1 MNLIQ
6 IQERLKEFPLDAI
19 ISYANGSNPE
29 VPPYLALAEI
39 QRRNKVQESSQ
50 SATPPDSSVK
60 EQIERKAM
68 EQGANQLMAD
78 QARQQQ
84 ASQQMAQQMAQPSE
98 QVPPNV
104 PQPQEMETVPTYAGG
119 GIASVP
125 VGNMFN
131 FDSGGIVAFA
141 DGDYVTDPFGDKPK
155 EEKPRTRSVQ
165 PKKQEPPKGAP
176 RTDYLQESERRIRE
190 LAIPEMESPQ
200 QALARA
206 AKTTPA
212 LQQPV
217 GAGYEAVLQKL
228 AQQDEANQ
236 RAFEEREKA
245 TEGRSLSQALIEA
258 GEATRGGGGIG
269 SLLGGFGRSRIAS
282 GEAAKERQ
290 ARQEALRREQSL
302 NMAKLNSEIENARR
316 AEARGDV
323 EAERKHLENVANLK
337 LQLGMKQAEL
347 FKDLGQLQ
355 QTGEYQKGYLDVMR
369 DQTRRMGASAQ
380 SELAKNL
387 AVVKQVFP
395 NLSPEE
401 QFKKAFEVS
410 RGGVQSDLAGS
421 KLDAKI
427 LENINALPHIQKKRF
442 ELMNAKDIAQ
452 QQKIQTELDQ
462 LIMDEYRRAS
472 RVQSGIT
479 APAAPTGGNTRIRVD
494 AQGNPIP

>member
-6 IQERLKEFPLDAI
+6 IQERLKEFPLNAI

-323 EAERKHLENVANLK
+323 EAERKHLENVAK
-337 LQLGMKQAEL
+337 LRLDLGMKQADL
-347 FKDLGQLQ
+347 FKDL
-355 QTGEYQKGYLDVMR
+355 YQAKSLGNYYEGTLENQR
-369 DQTRRMGASAQ
+369 EANRRMGAQATPEFVKMFNFFKQ
-380 SELAKNL
+380 RNPKLTDEQAYELAAK
-387 AVVKQVFP
+387 
-395 NLSPEE
+395 ST
-401 QFKKAFEVS
+401 
-410 RGGVQSDLAGS
+410 RAGITGEYS
-421 KLDAKI
+421 GERA
-427 LENINALPHIQKKRF
+427 NAQI
-442 ELMNAKDIAQ
+442 I
-452 QQKIQTELDQ
+452 QKIQKDFMTQIAMARQAGDKAREQILTDQ
-462 LIMDEYRRAS
+462 MNDAIRRATG
-472 RVQSGIT
+472 GI
-479 APAAPTGGNTRIRVD
+479 PGAAPPVTPQGGTGWGKAEVV
-494 AQGNPIP
+494 GKS